1 MAQAQYKARTGVD
14 ARAFL
19 ITALHAKRSGWG
31 LQSLVKFQDYDPE
44 IVKLYNDLFANKMSV
59 GEYGQR
65 ATPIMNQMIAESQK
79 ILPITGSKI

>member
-1 MAQAQYKARTGVD
+1 MRRSRCSSRSWTSTRGAAASDESWGSPVSPLLDGGSDVAQAQYKARTGVD

-44 IVKLYNDLFANKMSV
+44 IVKL
-59 GEYGQR
+59 
-65 ATPIMNQMIAESQK
+65 
-79 ILPITGSKI
+79 